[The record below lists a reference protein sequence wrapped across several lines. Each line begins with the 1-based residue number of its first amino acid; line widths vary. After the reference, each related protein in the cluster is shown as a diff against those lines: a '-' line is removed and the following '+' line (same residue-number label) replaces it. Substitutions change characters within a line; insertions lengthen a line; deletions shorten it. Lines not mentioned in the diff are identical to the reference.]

1 MGREMERG
9 VSRNAFLILRACRT
23 INSQTYKLFTILSR
37 ANDKLISLML
47 QVGGMKTKHFISIIA
62 AGIVLSVSVSVTIL
76 AAGPVSSDP
85 LRPLA
90 EKAVSYDPAVASA
103 AVADLRAK
111 GPAGL
116 EALLATHATLLKQH
130 EKNQTVSLPSGQ
142 QAAWQRLQ
150 NALDVVSAQRDCS
163 ASHLYW
169 YTNFD
174 EAKAAARA
182 SGKPILSLRL
192 LGRLDEEYSCANSR
206 FFRTTL
212 YANAAVAQYLRDHF
226 ILHWKSVRPVPR
238 ITIDFGDGRKIE
250 RTITGNSI
258 HYILDTDGR
267 PIDALPGLY
276 GPKAFLK
283 GLADAEAAAL
293 KSTRLAGNEKTQY
306 LHQYHNE
313 RIAEIQNSWRKD
325 MLALG
330 QLATARI
337 SNSKITPGDAPPTA
351 SAAAPLAASKF
362 AVERPMLKSF
372 QTADDAT
379 WSRVATLHANE
390 AVLDG
395 AATALIRNKYPSAID
410 ASVITISKTM
420 VENPLTAMLR
430 NLQRSIA
437 EDTVRNEYLLHSQI
451 HEWFL
456 NGTAPQD
463 IDRLNSM
470 VYAKLFLTPDSDPW
484 LGLAPA
490 NTFTGLDNNGLVQVS
505 RAR

>member
-1 MGREMERG
+1 LNPRFSLFSQGAVIG
-9 VSRNAFLILRACRT
+9 AFFFCGHPASYAI
-23 INSQTYKLFTILSR
+23 FTSLSH
-37 ANDKLISLML
+37 ADDNLISLPM
-47 QVGGMKTKHFISIIA
+47 QIDGMKLKHFIPIVA
-62 AGIVLSVSVSVTIL
+62 AGIILSVSVYMTLL
-76 AAGPVSSDP
+76 AAGPVIPDP
-85 LRPLA
+85 LRPTA
-90 EKAVSYDPAVASA
+90 ENAVSEDPTIA
-103 AVADLRAK
+103 APAIANLRAK

-116 EALLATHATLLKQH
+116 EALLAAHAKLIREH
-130 EKNQTVSLPSGQ
+130 DKNLAISSSPSQ
-142 QAAWQRLQ
+142 QAAWKRLQ
-150 NALDVVSAQRDCS
+150 SALDAVSAQRDCS

-174 EAKAAARA
+174 EAKAAAKA
-182 SGKPILSLRL
+182 GGKPILSLRL

-226 ILHWKSVRPVPR
+226 ILHWKSVRPVPH

-283 GLADAEAAAL
+283 GLADAETATL

-306 LHQYHNE
+306 LRQYHNE
-313 RIAEIQNSWRKD
+313 RIKEIQNSWRKD

-330 QLATARI
+330 QPATVRT
-337 SNSKITPGDAPPTA
+337 SNSMFTPGDAPSTA
-351 SAAAPLAASKF
+351 LAAAPLAASKF

-372 QTADDAT
+372 QTADDTT
-379 WSRVATLHANE
+379 WSRVASLHAND
-390 AVLDG
+390 AALD
-395 AATALIRNKYPSAID
+395 TASTVLIR
-410 ASVITISKTM
+410 SKNPTAAEAGL
-420 VENPLTAMLR
+420 VALTKWQAESPLTATLR
-430 NLQRSIA
+430 NLERSIA

-451 HEWFL
+451 HEWFV
-456 NGTAPQD
+456 NGAAPQD
-463 IDRLNSM
+463 IDGLNSM

-490 NTFTGLDNNGLVQVS
+490 NTFTGLDNNGLVQAS